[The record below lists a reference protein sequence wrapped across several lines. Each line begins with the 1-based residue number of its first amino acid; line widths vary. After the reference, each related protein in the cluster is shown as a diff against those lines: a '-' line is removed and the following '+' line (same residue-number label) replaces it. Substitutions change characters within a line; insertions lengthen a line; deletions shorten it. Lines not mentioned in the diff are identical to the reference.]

1 MHRWLLMLAPAL
13 VATPLQAQSL
23 KDFELRQTLEQVARQ
38 SSEGTPR
45 AINENLLDRGY
56 TVEGDELV
64 NHIDVQPRHAAKMR
78 DNPTLVREQL
88 TRSVCTNQGYRQLL
102 ARGATLRYDFKEYES
117 NRPITSERFETADCT
132 GE

>member
-56 TVEGDELV
+56 TVEGDELI

-78 DNPTLVREQL
+78 DNPVLVREQL
-88 TRSVCTNQGYRQLL
+88 TRSVCSNQGYRQLL

-117 NRPITSERFETADCT
+117 NRSITSERFETADCT